1 MGLKRAIHVLGAVVA
16 SGVLLLT
23 VAPVAHADATRDK
36 QWALQ
41 AFKAKQR
48 VWPLSTGKGVT
59 VAVIDSGVRATHVD
73 LVGQVLAGKNF
84 VTGGNGRRDIS
95 SDGHGTGVA
104 SLIAAHGH
112 GPGDSE
118 GIIGLAP
125 GAKILPLAVDPESS
139 QGAQQIADAI
149 RYAVDHGA
157 GVINISI
164 AGPGESTAEQS
175 AVAYAEAHNVVLV
188 AGSGNDGVQADNY
201 PASFPGVISVGG
213 ADQDGAVWSE
223 SDYGPHLVLVAPAT
237 GIVSDNKGSDTQY
250 GIGDG
255 TSYATAYVS
264 AAAALVRAK
273 FPDLTAGQVVN
284 RLIRTADDPKAKPGQ
299 TTPDPHYGYGV
310 LRPDAAL
317 DTKLAAGPAAGP
329 LPQATDPLAA
339 PGTGSGSG
347 GAAAPGSGA
356 KSTDASGG
364 LSTKALLGIAAL
376 VVVLLIV
383 AAVVVALVVG
393 AGRRRRR
400 AAAAAAAL
408 PPSYGQQPPP
418 GPYGQSVYQGGWT
431 PPGQAPQYP
440 PPPAEGGTPPND
452 PRSYRQ

>member
-1 MGLKRAIHVLGAVVA
+1 MGLKRAMHVLGAVA
-16 SGVLLLT
+16 AAGVLLLT
-23 VAPVAHADATRDK
+23 AAPVAHADATRDK

-48 VWPLSTGKGVT
+48 VWPLSTGRGVT

-73 LVGQVLAGKNF
+73 LVGQVLEGKNF
-84 VTGGNGRRDIS
+84 VTGGNGQRDIS

-112 GPGDSE
+112 GPGNSE

-164 AGPGESTAEQS
+164 AGPGDSAVEQS
-175 AVAYAEAHNVVLV
+175 AVAYAEAHNVVVV
-188 AGSGNDGVQADNY
+188 AGSGNDGIQADNY

-213 ADQDGAVWSE
+213 ADQNGAIWSG
-223 SDYGPHLVLVAPAT
+223 SDFGPHLVLVAPAT

-273 FPDLTAGQVVN
+273 FPDLTAGQVIN
-284 RLIRTADDPKAKPGQ
+284 RLIRTADDPKAKSGQ

-317 DTKLAAGPAAGP
+317 NTKLAAGPAAGP
-329 LPQATDPLAA
+329 LPQASDPLA
-339 PGTGSGSG
+339 GTGTGTGTGAGSGSG
-347 GAAAPGSGA
+347 TGAAAAPGNGA
-356 KSTDASGG
+356 KPADVSGG
-364 LSTKALLGIAAL
+364 VSTKVVLGVAAL
-376 VVVLLIV
+376 VVVLLVV
-383 AAVVVALVVG
+383 AAVVVALVVLS
-393 AGRRRRR
+393 GRRRRR
-400 AAAAAAAL
+400 AAATAVPL

-418 GPYGQSVYQGGWT
+418 VPYGQSVYQGGWV
-431 PPGQAPQYP
+431 PPSQAPQYP
-440 PPPAEGGTPPND
+440 QAPPP
-452 PRSYRQ
+452 